1 MNKVID
7 NFKKMPL
14 LMKIASIV
22 FIVVLVLFL
31 SARFVECIYDVFEN
45 NIFRLMFK
53 NVYNFFS
60 ITLYDIRV
68 ILEFAYICALVAA
81 LFSGSKKNVA
91 FVLLIKAMLTS
102 LYVFFTG
109 PFLRVLTV
117 ISYGFNVKTVT
128 GTVIWKNFIDCVLI
142 LAYIALAILLLDGF
156 GKLTK
161 PLGFA
166 SVAVFSFILLV
177 CTGEWIGN
185 VVDMIKLFVGGNIK
199 AGIYT
204 LLIDNCDSCVSILW
218 VALTAKNLAAPKNAP
233 EQQQPNND

>member
-1 MNKVID
+1 M
-7 NFKKMPL
+7 
-14 LMKIASIV
+14 
-22 FIVVLVLFL
+22 
-31 SARFVECIYDVFEN
+31 RC
-45 NIFRLMFK
+45 
-53 NVYNFFS
+53 
-60 ITLYDIRV
+60 
-68 ILEFAYICALVAA
+68 
-81 LFSGSKKNVA
+81 
-91 FVLLIKAMLTS
+91 
-102 LYVFFTG
+102 
-109 PFLRVLTV
+109 VLTV

-204 LLIDNCDSCVSILW
+204 LLIGNCDSCVSILKMAGCILISLW
-218 VALTAKNLAAPKNAP
+218 VALTAKNLAAPKSAP